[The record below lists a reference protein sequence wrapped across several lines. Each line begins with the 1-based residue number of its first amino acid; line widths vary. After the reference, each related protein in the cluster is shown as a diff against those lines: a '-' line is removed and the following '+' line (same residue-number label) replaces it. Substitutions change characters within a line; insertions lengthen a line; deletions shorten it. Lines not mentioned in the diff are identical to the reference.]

1 MCTLLSVIVEVGI
14 RDLRARLSHW
24 IDRAAAG
31 DEVIVTD
38 RGTPRA
44 RLSAVGWETT
54 RDRLIREGVLTPA
67 EVPKGTSPLPKPIKI
82 KGGIQ
87 DILRDSRGR
96 F

>member
-1 MCTLLSVIVEVGI
+1 VYASVVIVKVGV
-14 RDLRARLSHW
+14 RELRERLRYW

-31 DEVIVTD
+31 DEIVVTE
-38 RGTPRA
+38 RGKPRA
-44 RLSAVGWETT
+44 RLTSVDWEHT
-54 RDRLIREGVLTPA
+54 RDQLIRAGILTPA
-67 EVPKGTSPLPKPIKI
+67 EVPKGSRPLPKPIKI

>member
-1 MCTLLSVIVEVGI
+1 VIVEVGT
-14 RDLRARLSHW
+14 RDLRARLSHQ

-31 DEVIVTD
+31 DEVIVTK
-38 RGTPRA
+38 RGKPRA

-54 RDRLIREGVLTPA
+54 RDRLIREGILTPA
-67 EVPKGTSPLPKPIKI
+67 KVPKGSRPLPKPIEI

-87 DILRDSRGR
+87 ATLRDSRGR